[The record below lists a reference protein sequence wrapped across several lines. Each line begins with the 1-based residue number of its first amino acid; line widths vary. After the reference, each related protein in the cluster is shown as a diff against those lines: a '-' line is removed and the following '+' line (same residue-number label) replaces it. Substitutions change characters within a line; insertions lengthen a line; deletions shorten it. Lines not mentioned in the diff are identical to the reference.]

1 MTYVIS
7 DYAVVVDLEATC
19 CDRKTIPSS
28 KREIIEI
35 GAVMVDRDLQ
45 PISEFQT
52 FVRPVRFPQL
62 TPFCTEL
69 TTITQAQVDHA
80 PTYGEAIRSFQTWMQ
95 NYPGFVFC
103 AWGDFDRRQIRQDC
117 KFHQVPNPIEITCLN
132 LKTMFAR
139 SQNLPGTYG
148 MSQALE
154 MVGMPLIGTHHRG
167 IDDARNIAKLLPYSL
182 GQTFFKPF
190 KP

>member
-1 MTYVIS
+1 MPYPLCN
-7 DYAVVVDLEATC
+7 YYLVVDLEATC
-19 CDRKTIPSS
+19 CDRKSIPSS

-35 GAVMVDRDLQ
+35 GAVMVDRDLNA
-45 PISEFQT
+45 ISEFQT
-52 FVRPVRFPQL
+52 FVRPVRFPAL
-62 TPFCTEL
+62 TSFCTEL
-69 TTITQAQVDHA
+69 TTIAQTHIAEA
-80 PTYGEAIRSFQTWMQ
+80 PTYSDAMKAFQTWIQ
-95 NYPGFVFC
+95 HYPEFVFC

-117 KFHQVPNPIEITCLN
+117 KFHQVPSPINVTCLN

-154 MVGMPLIGTHHRG
+154 MAHLPLVGTHHRG

-182 GQTFFKPF
+182 GHKNLGDSQ
-190 KP
+190 